1 MDIRRSLV
9 VWSLVVWWRAPT
21 VLFFLVSRT
30 FHDNRHANWGG
41 VHNLDQRIWD
51 IGLRHKRSPRHGSA
65 NINRIRGCVLHRFDA
80 AARSGDHD
88 ARRICGHLFHAHTV
102 RKISGHT
109 WSHLNG
115 ASLTIIEGE
124 VKLTGYDL
132 HDFEILRH
140 TNLPA
145 RQIESPF
152 PGLHA
157 GQINL
162 RMHIRSLQLMNQTLR
177 PPYPD

>member
-41 VHNLDQRIWD
+41 VHNLDQRIRD
-51 IGLRHKRSPRHGSA
+51 VGLRHKKSPRHGSA
-65 NINRIRGCVLHRFDA
+65 NVYRIRGGVLHRFDA

-88 ARRICGHLFHAHTV
+88 TRRIGGYLFHSHAA

-109 WSHLNG
+109 RPNLDG
-115 ASLTIIEGE
+115 AGLTIIKGE
-124 VKLTGYDL
+124 MKLTAYDL
-132 HDFEILRH
+132 HDLQILRH
-140 TNLPA
+140 MNLPVG
-145 RQIESPF
+145 QIESSF
-152 PGLHA
+152 PGPDA

-162 RMHIRSLQLMNQTLR
+162 RMQIRRL
-177 PPYPD
+177 

>member
-9 VWSLVVWWRAPT
+9 VWPMVVWWRAPT

-41 VHNLDQRIWD
+41 VHNLDQRIRD
-51 IGLRHKRSPRHGSA
+51 VGLRHKRSPRHGSA
-65 NINRIRGCVLHRFDA
+65 NVYRIGDGVLHRFDA

-88 ARRICGHLFHAHTV
+88 TRRIGNHLFHSHAA
-102 RKISGHT
+102 RKISSHT
-109 WSHLNG
+109 RSQLDG
-115 ASLTIIEGE
+115 AGLTIIKGQ

-132 HDFEILRH
+132 HDLQILRH

-145 RQIESPF
+145 
-152 PGLHA
+152 G
-157 GQINL
+157 
-162 RMHIRSLQLMNQTLR
+162 
-177 PPYPD
+177 